1 MEDASGYNK
10 AGHQTGE
17 LEVTYPD
24 GSKEVVEVPV
34 KVGTDAEAMTPTVRP
49 AVEVTLNGKLN
60 PTDVLSSDLPKDTQ
74 LSWKTPVD
82 TTKAGHQTG
91 ELEVTYPDGSKDVV
105 EVPVKV
111 GTDAEAL
118 TPTVRPAVEV
128 ALNGKLNPTDVLSSE
143 LPKDTE
149 LSWKKPVD
157 TTKAGHQIGELE
169 VTYPDGSKKVVEVPV
184 KVGTDAEAL
193 TPTVRPDLEVA
204 LNGQLTPEQVLSSD
218 LPKETQLSWKTPVDT
233 TKAGHQTGELEVTY
247 PDGSK
252 DVVEVPVKVGTD
264 AEALTPTVRPAV
276 EVALNGKLNPTDV
289 LSSELPKDTELSWK
303 KPVDTTKAGH
313 QIGEL
318 EVTYPDGSKKVVEV
332 PVKVGTDAEAL
343 TPTVRPDLEVA
354 LNGQLTPEQ
363 VLSSD
368 LPKETQLSW
377 KTPVDTTKA
386 GHQTGELEVT
396 YPDGSKDVVEV
407 PVKVGTDAEALTPT
421 VRLTVEV
428 ALNGELNPTDVLSS
442 DLPKET
448 RLSWKTSVDT
458 TKAGHQTGEL
468 EVTYP
473 DGSKE
478 VVEVPVK
485 VGTDAEALTPTVRSD
500 LEVALNG
507 ELALTDVLNSDLP
520 KDTQLSW
527 KTPVDTTK
535 AGHQTGELEVTYPD
549 GSKDVVKVTVE
560 VVEPPKETP
569 VTKPVSESV
578 DPQAKE
584 NLQVGLGETLE
595 PTKVLDGKT
604 LPTDTRLSW
613 KTPVDTTK
621 AGHQTGELEV
631 TYPDG
636 SKDVVKVTVEVVEPP
651 KETSVTKPVS
661 ESVDPQVKEKMQVGL
676 GEMLDPAKVLADKGS
691 LPTGTQVSWKTP
703 VDTTKAGYQAGELEV
718 TYPDGSKDLVK
729 VLVKVG
735 TDADMYTPVGKLGV
749 MVSLNAKVAPQQFLD
764 TDRFPKDTQFTFEKD
779 FDTTNS
785 GEQKNMLKVVYPDGS
800 YDEAVVS
807 VKVYS
812 EADLFTPK
820 MRAALKVTKG
830 TSLALDDLFDEGLPT
845 DAQVKWLVLVDTN
858 KVGTQTGKLEVSY
871 RDGSK
876 DMLNVVVD
884 VVEADQ
890 AQRLTDVF
898 HVNGP
903 KEGSAVNNWK
913 KVTGKQHTAG
923 AKKHKEVLPQ
933 TGEHEHESTT
943 LLGMMLL
950 MLLGTFKFGYKK
962 KH

>member
-1 MEDASGYNK
+1 M
-10 AGHQTGE
+10 
-17 LEVTYPD
+17 
-24 GSKEVVEVPV
+24 
-34 KVGTDAEAMTPTVRP
+34 
-49 AVEVTLNGKLN
+49 
-60 PTDVLSSDLPKDTQ
+60 
-74 LSWKTPVD
+74 
-82 TTKAGHQTG
+82 
-91 ELEVTYPDGSKDVV
+91 
-105 EVPVKV
+105 KV

-118 TPTVRPAVEV
+118 TPTVRPTVEV
-128 ALNGKLNPTDVLSSE
+128 ALNGELNPND
-143 LPKDTE
+143 
-149 LSWKKPVD
+149 
-157 TTKAGHQIGELE
+157 
-169 VTYPDGSKKVVEVPV
+169 
-184 KVGTDAEAL
+184 
-193 TPTVRPDLEVA
+193 
-204 LNGQLTPEQVLSSD
+204 VLSSD

-289 LSSELPKDTELSWK
+289 LSSDLPKETQLSWK
-303 KPVDTTKAGH
+303 MPVDTSKAGH
-313 QIGEL
+313 QTGEL
-318 EVTYPDGSKKVVEV
+318 EVTYPDGSKDVVKVPVKVGTDAEAMTPTVRPDFGVALNGELNPTDVLNSDLPKDTQLSWKTPVDTTKADRQTGELEVTYPDGSKEVVEV

-354 LNGQLTPEQ
+354 LNGQLTLEQ

-421 VRLTVEV
+421 VRPTVEV

-507 ELALTDVLNSDLP
+507 ELAPTDVLNSELP

-535 AGHQTGELEVTYPD
+535 AGHQTGELEVTYSDGSKDMVKVTVEVVEPPKETPVTKPVSESVDPQAKENLQVGLGKTLEPTKVLDGKTLPTGTRLSWKTPVDTTKVGHQTGELEVTYPD

-584 NLQVGLGETLE
+584 NLQVGLGKTLE

-604 LPTDTRLSW
+604 LPTGTRLSW

-621 AGHQTGELEV
+621 VGHQTGELEV

-651 KETSVTKPVS
+651 KEISVTKLVS

-800 YDEAVVS
+800 YDEVVVS

-933 TGEHEHESTT
+933 TGEHEHESPT

>member
-1 MEDASGYNK
+1 MLDGK
-10 AGHQTGE
+10 TLPTG
-17 LEVTYPD
+17 
-24 GSKEVVEVPV
+24 
-34 KVGTDAEAMTPTVRP
+34 
-49 AVEVTLNGKLN
+49 
-60 PTDVLSSDLPKDTQ
+60 
-74 LSWKTPVD
+74 
-82 TTKAGHQTG
+82 
-91 ELEVTYPDGSKDVV
+91 
-105 EVPVKV
+105 
-111 GTDAEAL
+111 
-118 TPTVRPAVEV
+118 
-128 ALNGKLNPTDVLSSE
+128 
-143 LPKDTE
+143 
-149 LSWKKPVD
+149 
-157 TTKAGHQIGELE
+157 
-169 VTYPDGSKKVVEVPV
+169 
-184 KVGTDAEAL
+184 
-193 TPTVRPDLEVA
+193 
-204 LNGQLTPEQVLSSD
+204 
-218 LPKETQLSWKTPVDT
+218 
-233 TKAGHQTGELEVTY
+233 
-247 PDGSK
+247 
-252 DVVEVPVKVGTD
+252 
-264 AEALTPTVRPAV
+264 
-276 EVALNGKLNPTDV
+276 
-289 LSSELPKDTELSWK
+289 
-303 KPVDTTKAGH
+303 
-313 QIGEL
+313 
-318 EVTYPDGSKKVVEV
+318 
-332 PVKVGTDAEAL
+332 
-343 TPTVRPDLEVA
+343 
-354 LNGQLTPEQ
+354 
-363 VLSSD
+363 
-368 LPKETQLSW
+368 
-377 KTPVDTTKA
+377 
-386 GHQTGELEVT
+386 
-396 YPDGSKDVVEV
+396 
-407 PVKVGTDAEALTPT
+407 
-421 VRLTVEV
+421 
-428 ALNGELNPTDVLSS
+428 
-442 DLPKET
+442 T
-448 RLSWKTSVDT
+448 R
-458 TKAGHQTGEL
+458 
-468 EVTYP
+468 
-473 DGSKE
+473 
-478 VVEVPVK
+478 
-485 VGTDAEALTPTVRSD
+485 
-500 LEVALNG
+500 
-507 ELALTDVLNSDLP
+507 
-520 KDTQLSW
+520 LSW

-578 DPQAKE
+578 DPQVNN

-604 LPTDTRLSW
+604 LPTGTRL
-613 KTPVDTTK
+613 
-621 AGHQTGELEV
+621 
-631 TYPDG
+631 
-636 SKDVVKVTVEVVEPP
+636 
-651 KETSVTKPVS
+651 
-661 ESVDPQVKEKMQVGL
+661 
-676 GEMLDPAKVLADKGS
+676 
-691 LPTGTQVSWKTP
+691 SWKTP

-785 GEQKNMLKVVYPDGS
+785 GEPKNMLKVVYPDGS
-800 YDEAVVS
+800 YDEVVVS

-858 KVGTQTGKLEVSY
+858 KVGTQNGKLEVSY

>member
-1 MEDASGYNK
+1 M
-10 AGHQTGE
+10 
-17 LEVTYPD
+17 
-24 GSKEVVEVPV
+24 
-34 KVGTDAEAMTPTVRP
+34 
-49 AVEVTLNGKLN
+49 
-60 PTDVLSSDLPKDTQ
+60 
-74 LSWKTPVD
+74 
-82 TTKAGHQTG
+82 
-91 ELEVTYPDGSKDVV
+91 
-105 EVPVKV
+105 
-111 GTDAEAL
+111 
-118 TPTVRPAVEV
+118 
-128 ALNGKLNPTDVLSSE
+128 
-143 LPKDTE
+143 
-149 LSWKKPVD
+149 
-157 TTKAGHQIGELE
+157 
-169 VTYPDGSKKVVEVPV
+169 
-184 KVGTDAEAL
+184 
-193 TPTVRPDLEVA
+193 
-204 LNGQLTPEQVLSSD
+204 
-218 LPKETQLSWKTPVDT
+218 
-233 TKAGHQTGELEVTY
+233 
-247 PDGSK
+247 
-252 DVVEVPVKVGTD
+252 
-264 AEALTPTVRPAV
+264 
-276 EVALNGKLNPTDV
+276 
-289 LSSELPKDTELSWK
+289 
-303 KPVDTTKAGH
+303 
-313 QIGEL
+313 
-318 EVTYPDGSKKVVEV
+318 
-332 PVKVGTDAEAL
+332 
-343 TPTVRPDLEVA
+343 
-354 LNGQLTPEQ
+354 
-363 VLSSD
+363 
-368 LPKETQLSW
+368 
-377 KTPVDTTKA
+377 
-386 GHQTGELEVT
+386 
-396 YPDGSKDVVEV
+396 
-407 PVKVGTDAEALTPT
+407 KVGTDAEALTPT

-507 ELALTDVLNSDLP
+507 ELAPTDVLNSDLP

-535 AGHQTGELEVTYPD
+535 AD
-549 GSKDVVKVTVE
+549 
-560 VVEPPKETP
+560 
-569 VTKPVSESV
+569 
-578 DPQAKE
+578 
-584 NLQVGLGETLE
+584 
-595 PTKVLDGKT
+595 
-604 LPTDTRLSW
+604 
-613 KTPVDTTK
+613 
-621 AGHQTGELEV
+621 HQTGELEV

>member
-1 MEDASGYNK
+1 M
-10 AGHQTGE
+10 
-17 LEVTYPD
+17 
-24 GSKEVVEVPV
+24 
-34 KVGTDAEAMTPTVRP
+34 KVGTDAEALTPTVRSDL
-49 AVEVTLNGKLN
+49 EVALNGELA
-60 PTDVLSSDLPKDTQ
+60 PTDVLNSELPKDTQ

-91 ELEVTYPDGSKDVV
+91 ELEVTYSDGSKDM
-105 EVPVKV
+105 
-111 GTDAEAL
+111 
-118 TPTVRPAVEV
+118 
-128 ALNGKLNPTDVLSSE
+128 
-143 LPKDTE
+143 
-149 LSWKKPVD
+149 
-157 TTKAGHQIGELE
+157 
-169 VTYPDGSKKVVEVPV
+169 
-184 KVGTDAEAL
+184 
-193 TPTVRPDLEVA
+193 
-204 LNGQLTPEQVLSSD
+204 
-218 LPKETQLSWKTPVDT
+218 
-233 TKAGHQTGELEVTY
+233 
-247 PDGSK
+247 
-252 DVVEVPVKVGTD
+252 
-264 AEALTPTVRPAV
+264 
-276 EVALNGKLNPTDV
+276 
-289 LSSELPKDTELSWK
+289 
-303 KPVDTTKAGH
+303 
-313 QIGEL
+313 
-318 EVTYPDGSKKVVEV
+318 
-332 PVKVGTDAEAL
+332 
-343 TPTVRPDLEVA
+343 
-354 LNGQLTPEQ
+354 
-363 VLSSD
+363 
-368 LPKETQLSW
+368 
-377 KTPVDTTKA
+377 
-386 GHQTGELEVT
+386 
-396 YPDGSKDVVEV
+396 
-407 PVKVGTDAEALTPT
+407 
-421 VRLTVEV
+421 
-428 ALNGELNPTDVLSS
+428 
-442 DLPKET
+442 
-448 RLSWKTSVDT
+448 
-458 TKAGHQTGEL
+458 
-468 EVTYP
+468 
-473 DGSKE
+473 
-478 VVEVPVK
+478 
-485 VGTDAEALTPTVRSD
+485 
-500 LEVALNG
+500 
-507 ELALTDVLNSDLP
+507 
-520 KDTQLSW
+520 
-527 KTPVDTTK
+527 
-535 AGHQTGELEVTYPD
+535 
-549 GSKDVVKVTVE
+549 VKVTVE

-584 NLQVGLGETLE
+584 NLQVGLGKTLE

-604 LPTDTRLSW
+604 LPTGTRLSW

-621 AGHQTGELEV
+621 VGHQTGELEV

-651 KETSVTKPVS
+651 KETPVTKRVS

-800 YDEAVVS
+800 YDEVVVS

-830 TSLALDDLFDEGLPT
+830 TSLALDYLFDEGLPT

-933 TGEHEHESTT
+933 TGEHEHESPT

>member
-1 MEDASGYNK
+1 M
-10 AGHQTGE
+10 
-17 LEVTYPD
+17 
-24 GSKEVVEVPV
+24 

-49 AVEVTLNGKLN
+49 AVEVALNGELN
-60 PTDVLSSDLPKDTQ
+60 PNDVLSSGLPKNTE

-111 GTDAEAL
+111 GTDAEAM

-128 ALNGKLNPTDVLSSE
+128 ALNGELKPTDVLSTD
-143 LPKDTE
+143 LPKDTQ
-149 LSWKKPVD
+149 LSWKTPVD
-157 TTKAGHQIGELE
+157 TTKAGHQTGELE
-169 VTYPDGSKKVVEVPV
+169 VTYPDGSKDVAEVPVKVGTDAEAMTPTVRPDFGVALNGELNPTDVLNSDLPKDTQLSWKTPVDTTKADRQTGELEVTYPDGSKEVVEVPV

-193 TPTVRPDLEVA
+193 TPIVRPDLEVA
-204 LNGQLTPEQVLSSD
+204 LNGQLTLEQVLSSD

-264 AEALTPTVRPAV
+264 AEALTPTVRP
-276 EVALNGKLNPTDV
+276 
-289 LSSELPKDTELSWK
+289 
-303 KPVDTTKAGH
+303 
-313 QIGEL
+313 
-318 EVTYPDGSKKVVEV
+318 
-332 PVKVGTDAEAL
+332 
-343 TPTVRPDLEVA
+343 
-354 LNGQLTPEQ
+354 
-363 VLSSD
+363 
-368 LPKETQLSW
+368 
-377 KTPVDTTKA
+377 
-386 GHQTGELEVT
+386 
-396 YPDGSKDVVEV
+396 
-407 PVKVGTDAEALTPT
+407 
-421 VRLTVEV
+421 TVEV

-507 ELALTDVLNSDLP
+507 ELAPTDVLNSELP

-535 AGHQTGELEVTYPD
+535 AGHQTGELEVTYSD
-549 GSKDVVKVTVE
+549 GSKDMVKVTVE

-604 LPTDTRLSW
+604 LPTGTRLSW

-651 KETSVTKPVS
+651 KEISVTKLVS

-800 YDEAVVS
+800 YDEVVVS

-933 TGEHEHESTT
+933 TGEHEHESPT